1 MAKYSS
7 INNIL
12 YGGVIFSLFF
22 FAIVLIYSRVFFPI
36 VDTYR
41 CSNSNMYIDNSEK
54 GGQFGRGVFAN
65 KNFKKGEVLEVAPF
79 LAGDEEEMFVGLY
92 KNYVW
97 GRENDTVLALGYVSI
112 CNHSYNNNSNIIFE
126 DDFYKLV
133 AIKDIRKGEEIL
145 GNYCHGQT
153 KEKCNWFSDRDI
165 QQVP

>member
-1 MAKYSS
+1 MVKYN

-22 FAIVLIYSRVFFPI
+22 LAFVLIYSRVFFPI

-54 GGQFGRGVFAN
+54 GGKFGRGVFAN
-65 KNFKKGEVLEVAPF
+65 KNFKKGEVLEVAPI
-79 LAGDEEEMFVGLY
+79 LAGNDEEMFVGLY

-97 GRENDTVLALGYVSI
+97 ERDGIITLLLGYASI
-112 CNHSYNNNSNIIFE
+112 CNHSLNNNSDVIFE

-145 GNYCHGQT
+145 DTYCRDKT
-153 KEKCNWFSDRDI
+153 KEECNKWFLDRGI
-165 QQVP
+165 QVVD